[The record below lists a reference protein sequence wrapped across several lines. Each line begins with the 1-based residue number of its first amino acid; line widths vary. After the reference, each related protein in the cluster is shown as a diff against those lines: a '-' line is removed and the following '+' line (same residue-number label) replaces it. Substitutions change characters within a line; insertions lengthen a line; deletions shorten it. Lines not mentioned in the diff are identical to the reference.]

1 MAPRRACSP
10 VVRGIAHPHGA
21 MGVTRGPRRGGLV
34 VGEPARVTATARRS
48 CSGLGRTRKV
58 RNLRTILVNI
68 EATTRKERLHSSQ
81 DVPQDI
87 CSFIYFS
94 LRFPLAL
101 YQHVWGSEWGGDRE
115 TNQPKTKR
123 VAGYPL
129 TLTLALTLTVP
140 LALT

>member
-1 MAPRRACSP
+1 
-10 VVRGIAHPHGA
+10 

-87 CSFIYFS
+87 RSLSF
-94 LRFPLAL
+94 RFPLAL

-129 TLTLALTLTVP
+129 TLTLALMTLTVP